1 MEQKM
6 TMEGWIERMLKIVR
20 SKQLKIENR
29 NSSRKLERQDDMTD
43 LTIPKDVHI

>member
-6 TMEGWIERMLKIVR
+6 TMEGWIERMLKIV
-20 SKQLKIENR
+20 NR
-29 NSSRKLERQDDMTD
+29 NSSSKLERQDDMTD